1 MLKKPLLLL
10 FLSALISTLQAAP
23 PFYAGAGVGYSDI
36 QLSQTRFN
44 SISGQYHA
52 GLWVVDNIGIELR
65 LNAELSDDTEHGITT
80 SIPQIASA
88 VLRLQSPEDLGLK
101 VYVLAGASRVALD
114 SHADGGDTPGQ
125 DDFDAGLI
133 ALGLLTPLSADRQL
147 GVYFEASRYFL
158 ERDDDIPLIVGSLG
172 VQYDF

>member
-1 MLKKPLLLL
+1 MLKRSLFFL

-36 QLSQTRFN
+36 QLSHTRFN

-52 GLWVVDNIGIELR
+52 GVWVVDNIGIELR
-65 LNAELSDDTEHGITT
+65 INAELNDDTEHGITT
-80 SIPQIASA
+80 SIPRIASA
-88 VLRLQSPEDLGLK
+88 VVRLQSPEELGLK
-101 VYVLAGASRVALD
+101 VYVLAGASRVTLD

-125 DDFDAGLI
+125 DDFDAGLV
-133 ALGLLTPLSADRQL
+133 ALGLLTPLSVDRQL
-147 GVYFEASRYFL
+147 SVYLEVNRYFL